1 MRGSGKHLVAITIVL
16 SVHEIRCTIF
26 LYETPCEHTLPR
38 AAYCVALLRPLKPA
52 TAWVP
57 FVQSL
62 AITKVVM
69 SYWVLQILPAGILP
83 IEMLPVEVLQR
94 LLAILEQRQRKLQNV
109 ACRPSVFKHSF
120 LLLCSRTLQQA
131 QQRGTNPSNPKAGQ
145 LAAKVARQN
154 AKGYAEPQQPER
166 LVVSPI

>member
-1 MRGSGKHLVAITIVL
+1 M
-16 SVHEIRCTIF
+16 
-26 LYETPCEHTLPR
+26 
-38 AAYCVALLRPLKPA
+38 
-52 TAWVP
+52 
-57 FVQSL
+57 SL
-62 AITKVVM
+62 
-69 SYWVLQILPAGILP
+69 
-83 IEMLPVEVLQR
+83 VEVLQR